1 MIICSMFSSAS
12 VLKCL
17 RRCQNGVAGIEFAL
31 LSPILV
37 ALVFGI
43 IDLGSATYV
52 KREAQA
58 AAQAGA
64 QFALIAGWEPADIQT
79 AAANSSTLTA
89 PTIQVEQVWACAA
102 ADTLTFVA
110 EGSSCSGGTAGTYVR
125 ITVDPHFTP
134 ILPLE
139 GLGVA
144 PAVAIVR
151 IE

>member
-1 MIICSMFSSAS
+1 MFDLAA
-12 VLKCL
+12 VLK
-17 RRCQNGVAGIEFAL
+17 RAGRCQRGVAGIEFAL

-64 QFALIAGWEPADIQT
+64 QFALIAGWEPADIQ
-79 AAANSSTLTA
+79 AAVANSSTLTD
-89 PTIQVEQVWACAA
+89 PTIRVEQVWACAA
-102 ADTLTFVA
+102 ADNLTYVA
-110 EGSSCSGGTAGTYVR
+110 EGSSCGSGTAGTYVR
-125 ITVDPHFTP
+125 ITVDPHFSP
-134 ILPLE
+134 ILPME